1 MPDLDLQA
9 LRRRIEPGRLLLGSV
24 LEMLVKAYGAGAA
37 LSVALS
43 DAETAGGKAH
53 DALRAVPNLAEK
65 YDEASY
71 VLDHREQ
78 IQAAVT
84 YLSEHTLP
92 QEELQRTADE
102 SVQTLGAI
110 ETTYD
115 EVGRAR
121 DVLELDGFTGTLDNV
136 RDAIGHIASAYDARP
151 DLDAIRQLAEVADQ
165 VRPFTDQVDVLI
177 PVYYGNFF
185 TLTDNFA
192 GDEIVSTVLVMGLAL
207 VLSVVLG
214 QAVGFWVRRGR
225 PGLVARLWQH
235 LGARVFRGWYVRNIP
250 YALSPPL
257 YDAAREHLRRDIATD
272 PEAALDEETLRALE
286 EWFEARDGISAA
298 RAGSSRGPRP
308 R

>member
-1 MPDLDLQA
+1 MPDLDLQT
-9 LRRRIEPGRLLLGSV
+9 LRRRIEPGRLILGSV
-24 LEMLVKAYGAGAA
+24 LEVLVKAYGAGAA

-43 DAETAGGKAH
+43 DAETVGGKAG
-53 DALRAVPNLAEK
+53 DAIRAVPSLADK
-65 YDEASY
+65 YHEASY
-71 VLDHREQ
+71 VIEHREQ

-84 YLSEHTLP
+84 YLNEHTLP
-92 QEELQRTADE
+92 QDELQRTADE
-102 SVQTLGAI
+102 SVRTLGAI

-121 DVLELDGFTGTLDNV
+121 DVLELDGITGTFDNV
-136 RDAIGHIASAYDARP
+136 RDAIGHIGSAYDARP
-151 DLDAIRQLAEVADQ
+151 DLDSLRQLAEVADQ

-192 GDEIVSTVLVMGLAL
+192 SDEVVSTVFVMGLAL
-207 VLSVVLG
+207 ALSVVLG

-257 YDAAREHLRRDIATD
+257 YDAAREHLQREIAAD
-272 PEAALDEETLRALE
+272 PEAALDEETLRGLE
-286 EWFEARDGISAA
+286 QHFARRAESAPEVG
-298 RAGSSRGPRP
+298 R
-308 R
+308 